1 MTLDDRLLRPWRL
14 PSNRVYRFYRG
25 GLLLDRFRRA
35 ADPAD
40 GDHPEDWVGSA
51 TRAWAPSGASPTD
64 EGLAEAEIDGGRHR
78 IADLLAADPAAVAGA
93 ELVAAAGGPT
103 LGVLVKLLDAAI
115 RLPVHAHPT
124 RGFARQRLGS
134 FFGKAE
140 AWLITGTRDAG
151 DPDGPGVWVG
161 FRRDVGPDELIGWIE
176 SGDSEAIL
184 GAMHRRSVHPGE
196 TWFIPPGVPHAIGA
210 GVFIVEIQEPSDFS
224 IVAETRDFPIDAADA
239 HLGLGWPV
247 MVEAFDLEGHDDAW
261 VAGLRH
267 DGRRPA
273 VEGLGWRRE
282 PLTDAPAD
290 PFFRADRLT
299 VDDRARPELG
309 APSFLVGIVHSGA
322 GSFRAGSGSRAVE
335 AGDTFAVPAAA
346 MPELELEPVGGR
358 LELTVCRPPSVEDL
372 R

>member
-1 MTLDDRLLRPWRL
+1 MTLDGRLIRPWRL

-35 ADPAD
+35 ADPRD

-51 TRAWAPSGASPTD
+51 TRAWTAPNARPTE
-64 EGLAEAEIDGGRHR
+64 EGLAEADIDGERHL

-93 ELVAAAGGPT
+93 DLVAAAGAPT

-124 RGFARQRLGS
+124 RGFARRRLGS

-140 AWLITGTRDAG
+140 AWLITDTRDAG
-151 DPDGPGVWVG
+151 DPGGPGVWVG
-161 FRRDVGPDELIGWIE
+161 FRRDVGHDELIAWIE
-176 SGDSEAIL
+176 RGESEAIL

-210 GVFIVEIQEPSDFS
+210 GVFIVEVQEPSDFS

-247 MVEAFDLEGHDDAW
+247 MIEAFDRDGHDDAW
-261 VAGLRH
+261 VDGLRH

-299 VDDRARPELG
+299 VGDLARPELG
-309 APSFLVGIVHSGA
+309 APVFIVGIVTAGA
-322 GSFRAGSGSRAVE
+322 GTVHAGWGSLAVE
-335 AGDTFAVPAAA
+335 AGDTFALPAAA
-346 MPELELEPVGGR
+346 VPDLEIQPDGR
-358 LELTVCRPPSVEDL
+358 LQLIVCRPPSVEDL